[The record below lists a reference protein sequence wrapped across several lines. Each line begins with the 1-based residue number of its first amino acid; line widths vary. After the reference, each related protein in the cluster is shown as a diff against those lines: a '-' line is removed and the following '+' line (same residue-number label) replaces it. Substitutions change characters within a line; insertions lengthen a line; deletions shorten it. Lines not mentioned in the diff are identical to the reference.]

1 MFNGGVHV
9 ASEARAMRA
18 LATALLLMLSMASL
32 PAHIARAQTPPNA
45 AATSTAALEL
55 QRIEAFWSTGPQQG
69 WFEPRFLQTI
79 PFGMIAPIP
88 KRVTDGLGAYRRT
101 TGSGGRYISEF
112 EKGTVEA
119 HIHIDSGGKID
130 NFRLLSPVLKA
141 GGLDAPAKQLSA
153 LPGNVA
159 YVLIEDHRERATQ
172 TPNAALAAGSAS
184 RLAVLAVLR
193 DQIAAGRRHWS
204 DVVPLQERWRSPGSG
219 PLQSWPSGTPITIA
233 TYAAQ
238 MISVSDNTAATALAS
253 LVGAPAIARYASRN
267 ALFSPRELCALMDK
281 VSDLPL
287 MTINPGVADPA
298 KFARLAFIG
307 STEPGALTFVT
318 AVVTKSGSHACLALT
333 INNLKQAINEQSV
346 SLPYDAMLD
355 AIAR

>member
-1 MFNGGVHV
+1 MVSNVKRAV
-9 ASEARAMRA
+9 ARAAVMAIALSLA
-18 LATALLLMLSMASL
+18 LAAL
-32 PAHIARAQTPPNA
+32 PAHIAIAQARPTP
-45 AATSTAALEL
+45 AATSAGALEL
-55 QRIEAFWSTGPQQG
+55 QRIDAFWSTGPQQE

-119 HIHIDSGGKID
+119 HIHIDAEGKID

-153 LPGNVA
+153 LPGNIA
-159 YVLIEDHRERATQ
+159 YVLIEDNRERAMQ
-172 TPNAALAAGSAS
+172 NPNVALAAGSAS
-184 RLAVLAVLR
+184 KLPVLAALR
-193 DQIAAGRRHWS
+193 DQIATGRRHWS
-204 DVVPLQERWRSPGSG
+204 DVVPLQERWKSSGSG
-219 PLQSWPSGTPITIA
+219 PLQSWPPGTPITIA

-238 MISVSDNTAATALAS
+238 MISVNDTTAATALAS
-253 LVGAPAIARYASRN
+253 VVGAPAIARYASRN

-318 AVVTKSGSHACLALT
+318 AVVTKAGSHACLALT
-333 INNLKQAINEQSV
+333 VNNLKQSINEQSV

-355 AIAR
+355 AIAG